1 MTIQRSEKSFACGA
15 EDPFARKLLQEFLQ
29 NLMDRLTAVLRF
41 HAFGTFDL
49 FPLLET
55 KGSLEK
61 KEIGATGIFLQA
73 AYRYR
78 TGRRP
83 ETGGDPAHECRV
95 LQPPIEGG
103 QGALPAR
110 VVKCLRS
117 PEALRLQFRQ
127 RFQNA
132 PCRRGTC
139 YETKP
144 DFPFVYGDLLFCRRW
159 RIQPHAAQTG
169 YVLLLEIVVAGELS
183 SDGRRGA

>member
-1 MTIQRSEKSFACGA
+1 KSLACGA
-15 EDPFARKLLQEFLQ
+15 EDPIARKLLQEFLQ

-83 ETGGDPAHECRV
+83 ETGGDPSHECRV

-103 QGALPAR
+103 QGALPAC

-127 RFQNA
+127 RFQTA
-132 PCRRGTC
+132 PSRGGTC
-139 YETKP
+139 YERRP
-144 DFPFVYGDLLFCRRW
+144 VFPLVSGACLCPRR
-159 RIQPHAAQTG
+159 
-169 YVLLLEIVVAGELS
+169 
-183 SDGRRGA
+183 RRRLPP